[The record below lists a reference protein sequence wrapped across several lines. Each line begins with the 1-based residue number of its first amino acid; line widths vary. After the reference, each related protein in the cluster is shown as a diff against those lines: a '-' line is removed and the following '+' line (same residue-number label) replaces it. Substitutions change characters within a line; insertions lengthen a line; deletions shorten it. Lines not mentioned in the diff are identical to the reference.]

1 ERYVTTTRAEGDLH
15 RVGQLVHATF
25 ERPTRVLV
33 KIDLLGHEKPQSF
46 HSRCSGD
53 FARSVRGPRATTRPV
68 PGTAASGTA
77 THERGE
83 KETPR
88 SPAVRES
95 PGRLPRAPAGSS

>member
-77 THERGE
+77 THERGR
-83 KETPR
+83 KRNAP
-88 SPAVRES
+88 V
-95 PGRLPRAPAGSS
+95 PGCAGVPGASAACTSRV